1 MRAGS
6 NRKAIIIG
14 GGIGGLCAAIA
25 LRKKGIAATVFERVP
40 ELKEVGAGLS
50 LWANAIKALDRIGM
64 AEAVGAISIPQ
75 TIGGVRSIEGNL
87 LSSALRG
94 HAESRIGETLVVVL
108 HRAELLSAL
117 LQKAGE
123 ENVITGAKCLGF
135 EQDDQGVTA
144 QFAGG
149 QEVRGDLLL
158 GADGI
163 NSIVRAQLFGKSAPR
178 YSGYTGWRAVTEFDH
193 PILRQGAFESWGK
206 GVRFGMIPLSRKR
219 IYWFAAK
226 NAPQGESNSAGDGKG
241 ELLRL
246 FRGWHEPIEA
256 AIEAT
261 DENAILRNDIV
272 DRIPLKKWTQGRVTL
287 LGDAA
292 HPMTPNLGQGACQA
306 IEDAVVLADC
316 LSENSALTEALK
328 TYEARRLERA
338 NRIVR
343 QSWRIGKAI
352 QLENTLVCKLR
363 NAIMKLTPAALQ
375 MKQLEWIIGYEV

>member
-1 MRAGS
+1 MT
-6 NRKAIIIG
+6 KAIIIG

-50 LWANAIKALDRIGM
+50 LWVNAIKALDKIGM
-64 AEAVGAISIPQ
+64 AETIAAISIPQ
-75 TIGGVRSIEGNL
+75 TIGGVRSVKGKL
-87 LSSALRG
+87 LSRAMRG
-94 HAESRIGETLVVVL
+94 QAESQIGETLVVVL
-108 HRAELLSAL
+108 HRAELLSVL
-117 LQKAGE
+117 LQNVGE

-135 EQDDQGVTA
+135 EQHEKGVTA
-144 QFAGG
+144 QFADGREVGG
-149 QEVRGDLLL
+149 DFLL

-163 NSIVRAQLFGKSAPR
+163 NSVIRAQLFGKSAPR
-178 YSGYTGWRAVTEFDH
+178 YSGYTSWRSVTEFDH

-206 GVRFGMIPLSRKR
+206 GMRFGMIPLSRKR
-219 IYWFAAK
+219 VYWFATK
-226 NAPQGESNSAGDGKG
+226 NAPQGESNPPGLGKS
-241 ELLRL
+241 ELLML

-256 AIEAT
+256 ALDAT
-261 DENAILRNDIV
+261 DEKAILRNDIV
-272 DRIPLKKWTQGRVTL
+272 DRIPLKKWSKGRVTL

-306 IEDAVVLADC
+306 IEDAVVLAEC
-316 LSENSALTEALK
+316 LSGSPTLTEALK
-328 TYEARRLERA
+328 TYEVRRIERA

-352 QLENTLVCKLR
+352 QMENTLVCHLR
-363 NAIMKLTPAALQ
+363 NAMMKLIPTAMQ

>member
-1 MRAGS
+1 MVTSS

-14 GGIGGLCAAIA
+14 GGISGLCMAIA

-40 ELKEVGAGLS
+40 ELREVGAGLS
-50 LWANAIKALDRIGM
+50 LWVNAIKALDKIGLT
-64 AEAVGAISIPQ
+64 EALHAISVPQ
-75 TIGGVRSIEGNL
+75 TIGGLRSSKGHI
-87 LSSALRG
+87 LSNSMRG
-94 HAESRIGETLVVVL
+94 KAASKTGETLVVVL

-123 ENVITGAKCLGF
+123 ENVITGAECLGF
-135 EQDDQGVTA
+135 EQDDNGVSA
-144 QFAGG
+144 RFADG
-149 QEVRGDLLL
+149 QEVCGDFLL

-163 NSIVRAQLFGKSAPR
+163 NSVIRAQLFGNSAPR
-178 YSGYTGWRAVTEFDH
+178 YSGYTGWRSVTQFDH

-206 GVRFGMIPLSRKR
+206 GARFGMIPLSRKR
-219 IYWFAAK
+219 IYWFATK
-226 NAPQGESNSAGDGKG
+226 NAPQGESNSPGARKG
-241 ELLRL
+241 ELLNL

-261 DENAILRNDIV
+261 DEGAILRNDIV
-272 DRIPLKKWTQGRVTL
+272 DRIPLKRWTKGRVTL

-316 LSENSALTEALK
+316 VSENANLAEALK

-338 NRIVR
+338 NRIVK
-343 QSWRIGKAI
+343 QSWRIGKMG
-352 QLENTLVCKLR
+352 QLENDFLRALR
-363 NAIMKLTPAALQ
+363 NSFIKLIPASAQL
-375 MKQLEWIIGYEV
+375 KQLEWIIGYEV

>member
-1 MRAGS
+1 MGASS
-6 NRKAIIIG
+6 NLNAIVIG

-25 LRKKGIAATVFERVP
+25 LRKKGVAATVYERVS

-50 LWANAIKALDRIGM
+50 LWANAIKALGKIGM
-64 AEAVGAISIPQ
+64 AETIDAISIPQ
-75 TIGGVRSIEGNL
+75 TIGGVRSVKGNL
-87 LSSALRG
+87 LSSAMRG
-94 HAESRIGETLVVVL
+94 RTESRVGETLVVVL

-123 ENVITGAKCLGF
+123 ENVIINAKCLGF
-135 EQDDQGVTA
+135 EQDDKGVTA
-144 QFAGG
+144 QFADGR
-149 QEVRGDLLL
+149 EVRGDFLL

-163 NSIVRAQLFGKSAPR
+163 NSVICAQLFGKSALR
-178 YSGYTGWRAVTEFDH
+178 YSGYTGWRSVTEFDH

-206 GVRFGMIPLSRKR
+206 GARFGMIPLSRKR
-219 IYWFAAK
+219 IYWFATK
-226 NAPQGESNSAGDGKG
+226 NAPQGESHSPGAGKG
-241 ELLRL
+241 ELLSL

-256 AIEAT
+256 AIRAT
-261 DENAILRNDIV
+261 DEDAILRNDIV
-272 DRIPLKKWTQGRVTL
+272 DRIPLKRWTKGRITL

-316 LSENSALTEALK
+316 VSDNRNLTEALQ
-328 TYEARRLERA
+328 TYEARRIERA

-352 QLENTLVCKLR
+352 QMESALVCKLR
-363 NAIMKLTPAALQ
+363 NVVMRLTPTAMQ